1 MVKKEAVGFHNGYK
15 LWVVTLKNSKGMEV
29 KLTNYS
35 GAIMSV
41 KAPDREGNLAD
52 VVLGYDNLEGYIKG
66 GSSQGALVG
75 RFANRIGGASF
86 TLNGVE
92 YPLYKN
98 NGNNTLHG
106 GSVGYNKRV
115 WELIATEYDENGG
128 EAHAVFGYTSPD
140 GEENFPGTVAITVD
154 YCLDEKNQLTL
165 TYDAV
170 TDADTVLNLTNH
182 VYFNL
187 AGEGSVLDTEM
198 EIYADKYTP
207 VDDGLIPTGEIADVK
222 GTMFDF
228 TYLRPIKELSPE
240 GYDHNF
246 ILRSPEKGEE
256 LTKAAFAKEPKSGRT
271 LTCLTDMPAMQLYT
285 GNGLDGETGKNGV
298 SMTRHTG
305 FCLETQFCPD
315 SPNKPQF
322 PSCVLKKGE
331 EYHHVTVYQFG
342 TDEE

>member
-1 MVKKEAVGFHNGYK
+1 MVTKEAVGFHNGYK

-35 GAIMSV
+35 AAIMSV
-41 KAPDREGNLAD
+41 KAPDRDGNFAD
-52 VVLGYDNLEGYIKG
+52 VVLGYDDVEGFIKG
-66 GSSQGALVG
+66 DSSQGAICG
-75 RFANRIGGASF
+75 RFANRIGGAKF

-98 NGNNTLHG
+98 DGENTLHG

-115 WELIATEYDENGG
+115 WELIATEYDESG

-140 GEENFPGTVAITVD
+140 GEENYPGTVAITVD

-170 TDADTVLNLTNH
+170 TDTDTVLNLTNH

-187 AGEGSVLDTEM
+187 SGSDDILDTEM

-222 GTMFDF
+222 GTKYDF
-228 TYLRPIKELSPE
+228 TYFRPIKELSPE

-246 ILRSPEKGEE
+246 VLREKKKGEIE
-256 LTKAAFAKEPKSGRT
+256 KAAFAKDTKSGRT

-285 GNGLDGETGKNGV
+285 GGGLNGEKGKGGAA
-298 SMTRHTG
+298 MTKYKG

-331 EYHHVTVYQFG
+331 EYHHVTVYQFD
-342 TDEE
+342 TDDE

>member
-35 GAIMSV
+35 AAIMSV
-41 KAPDREGNLAD
+41 KAPDRDGNFAD
-52 VVLGYDNLEGYIKG
+52 VVLGYDNVEGFIAG
-66 GSSQGALVG
+66 SSSQGAVCG
-75 RFANRIGGASF
+75 RFANRIGGAKF

-98 NGNNTLHG
+98 DGENTLHG

-115 WELIATEYDENGG
+115 WELIAAEYDEKSG

-140 GEENFPGTVAITVD
+140 GEENYPGTVAMTVD

-187 AGEGSVLDTEM
+187 SGSDDILDTEM
-198 EIYADKYTP
+198 EIFADKYTP

-222 GTMFDF
+222 GTKYDF

-246 ILRSPEKGEE
+246 VLREKGKGEIE
-256 LTKAAFAKEPKSGRT
+256 KAAFAKDTKSGRT

-285 GNGLDGETGKNGV
+285 GGGLSGETGKGGA
-298 SMTRHTG
+298 SMTKYKG

-342 TDEE
+342 VAEE

>member
-1 MVKKEAVGFHNGYK
+1 MVTKKAVGFHNGYK

-29 KLTNYS
+29 VLTNYS
-35 GAIMSV
+35 AAIMSV
-41 KAPDREGNLAD
+41 KAPDREGNFAD
-52 VVLGYDNLEGYIKG
+52 VVLGYDDMEGFIAG
-66 GSSQGALVG
+66 TSSQGAVCG
-75 RFANRIGGASF
+75 RFANRISNGKF

-98 NGNNTLHG
+98 DGNNTLHG

-115 WELIATEYDENGG
+115 WELIATEYDEKAG

-187 AGEGSVLDTEM
+187 SDSSDILDTEM
-198 EIYADKYTP
+198 EIFADKYTP
-207 VDDGLIPTGEIADVK
+207 VDEGLIPTGEIADVK

-228 TYLRPIKELSPE
+228 TYLRPIKALSPE

-246 ILRSPEKGEE
+246 VLRDMEEGEE
-256 LTKAAFAKEPKSGRT
+256 LRKAAFAKDAKSGRT

-285 GNGLDGETGKNGV
+285 GGGLKGETGKGGAP
-298 SMTRHTG
+298 MTKSKG

-322 PSCVLKKGE
+322 QSCVLKKGE

-342 TDEE
+342 TDGE